1 MNRKRFIPLFGLFI
15 AVTSFANLF
24 RGFLMNKGIHPDV
37 LVIGNA
43 IIFLVSLL
51 SLYFHIK
58 GFLDKNV
65 QVFLRS
71 VYGSLMIKMF
81 GLAAVAAVYILVMKK
96 EVNKPALFICMGLY
110 IAYTAIEMKQVFKLL
125 KERKSNG

>member
-1 MNRKRFIPLFGLFI
+1 MNRKRFLPLLGLFI

-24 RGFLMNKGIHPDV
+24 RSFLFEKGIDADV
-37 LVIGNA
+37 LTIGNL

-51 SLYFHIK
+51 SLYYHIK

-71 VYGSLMIKMF
+71 AYGSLMIKMF

-110 IAYTAIEMKQVFKLL
+110 ILYTALEIKQVFVLL
-125 KERKSNG
+125 KEKKNG

>member
-1 MNRKRFIPLFGLFI
+1 MNRKRFLPLLGLFI

-24 RGFLMNKGIHPDV
+24 RGFLNEKGIDADV
-37 LVIGNA
+37 LVIGNTL
-43 IIFLVSLL
+43 IFLISLL

-81 GLAAVAAVYILVMKK
+81 GLAAIAAIYILVMKK

-110 IAYTAIEMKQVFKLL
+110 IFYTALEIAQVFKLL
-125 KERKSNG
+125 KEKKNNG

>member
-1 MNRKRFIPLFGLFI
+1 MNRKRFLPLLGLFI

-24 RGFLMNKGIHPDV
+24 RGFLNEKGIDADV
-37 LVIGNA
+37 LVIGNTL
-43 IIFLVSLL
+43 IFLISLL

-71 VYGSLMIKMF
+71 VYGSLIIKMF
-81 GLAAVAAVYILVMKK
+81 GLAAIAAIYILVMKK

-110 IAYTAIEMKQVFKLL
+110 IFYTALEIAQVFKLL
-125 KERKSNG
+125 KEKKNNG

>member
-1 MNRKRFIPLFGLFI
+1 MNRKRFLPLLGLFI

-24 RGFLMNKGIHPDV
+24 RGFLSGKGIDADV
-37 LVIGNA
+37 LVIGNTL
-43 IIFLVSLL
+43 IFLISLL

-71 VYGSLMIKMF
+71 VYGSLLIKMF
-81 GLAAVAAVYILVMKK
+81 GLAAIAAIYILVMKK

-110 IAYTAIEMKQVFKLL
+110 VLYTIIEIRQVFHLL
-125 KERKSNG
+125 KEKKNNG

>member
-1 MNRKRFIPLFGLFI
+1 MNRKHFLPLLGLFI

-24 RGFLMNKGIHPDV
+24 RNFLLKKSIDPDV
-37 LVIGNA
+37 LIIGNG
-43 IIFLVSLL
+43 ILFLVTLL

-58 GFLDKNV
+58 GFLHKNV

-71 VYGSLMIKMF
+71 AYGSLMIKMF

-110 IAYTAIEMKQVFKLL
+110 IFYTALELRQVFKLL
-125 KERKSNG
+125 KKKKTNG

>member
-1 MNRKRFIPLFGLFI
+1 MNRRRFLPLLGLFI

-24 RGFLMNKGIHPDV
+24 RSFLMNKGIHPDV
-37 LVIGNA
+37 LVIGNG

-110 IAYTAIEMKQVFKLL
+110 IVYTVIEMKQVFKLL

>member
-1 MNRKRFIPLFGLFI
+1 MNRKRFLPLLGLFI

-24 RGFLMNKGIHPDV
+24 RDFLSGKGIDADV

-43 IIFLVSLL
+43 LIFLISLL

-81 GLAAVAAVYILVMKK
+81 GLAAIAAIYILVMKK

-110 IAYTAIEMKQVFKLL
+110 IFYTALEIAQVFKLL
-125 KERKSNG
+125 KEKKNNG

>member
-1 MNRKRFIPLFGLFI
+1 MNRKRFLPLLGLFI

-24 RGFLMNKGIHPDV
+24 RGFLSGKGIDADV
-37 LVIGNA
+37 LVIGNTL
-43 IIFLVSLL
+43 IFLISLL

-65 QVFLRS
+65 QVFLRC

-81 GLAAVAAVYILVMKK
+81 GLAAIAAIYILVMKK

-110 IAYTAIEMKQVFKLL
+110 VLYTIIEIRQVFHLL
-125 KERKSNG
+125 KDKKNNG

>member
-1 MNRKRFIPLFGLFI
+1 MNRKRFLPLLGLFI

-24 RGFLMNKGIHPDV
+24 RGFLSGKGIDADV

-43 IIFLVSLL
+43 LIFLISLL

-81 GLAAVAAVYILVMKK
+81 GLAAIAAVYILVMKK

-110 IAYTAIEMKQVFKLL
+110 VLYTIIEIRQVFHLL
-125 KERKSNG
+125 KEKKNNG

>member
-1 MNRKRFIPLFGLFI
+1 MNRKRFLPLLGLFI

-24 RGFLMNKGIHPDV
+24 RGFLNEKGIDADV
-37 LVIGNA
+37 LVIGNTL
-43 IIFLVSLL
+43 IFLISLL

-81 GLAAVAAVYILVMKK
+81 GLAAIAAVYILVMKK

-110 IAYTAIEMKQVFKLL
+110 IIYTIIEIRQVFHLL
-125 KERKSNG
+125 KEKKNNG

>member
-1 MNRKRFIPLFGLFI
+1 MSRKYFIPLLGLFI

-24 RGFLMNKGIHPDV
+24 RNFLQQKGVDV
-37 LVIGNA
+37 NALIIGNSL
-43 IIFLVSLL
+43 IFLISLI

-58 GFLDKNV
+58 GFLHKNV

-71 VYGSLMIKMF
+71 VYGSMMLKMF
-81 GLAAVAAVYILVMKK
+81 GLAAVAAIYILVARK

-110 IAYTAIEMKQVFKLL
+110 IFYTALEMVQVFKLL
-125 KERKSNG
+125 KEKKNNG

>member
-1 MNRKRFIPLFGLFI
+1 MNRKRFLPLLGLFI

-24 RGFLMNKGIHPDV
+24 RKFLFEKGIDADV
-37 LVIGNA
+37 LIIGNL
-43 IIFLVSLL
+43 ILFLVSLL

-71 VYGSLMIKMF
+71 AYGSLMIKMF

-110 IAYTAIEMKQVFKLL
+110 IFYTALELRQVFVLL
-125 KERKSNG
+125 KEKKNG

>member
-1 MNRKRFIPLFGLFI
+1 MNRKRFLPLIGLFI
-15 AVTSFANLF
+15 AVLSFANLF
-24 RGFLMNKGIHPDV
+24 RRFLFEKGIDADV
-37 LVIGNA
+37 LIMGN
-43 IIFLVSLL
+43 ILIFLVSLL

-71 VYGSLMIKMF
+71 VYGSLMVKMF
-81 GLAAVAAVYILVMKK
+81 GLAAVAAVYILVAKK

-110 IAYTAIEMKQVFKLL
+110 IFYTVLEITQVFKLL
-125 KERKSNG
+125 KEKKSNG

>member
-1 MNRKRFIPLFGLFI
+1 MNRKRFLPLLGLFI

-24 RGFLMNKGIHPDV
+24 RDFLSGKGIDADV
-37 LVIGNA
+37 LVIGNSL
-43 IIFLVSLL
+43 IFLISLL

-81 GLAAVAAVYILVMKK
+81 GLAAIAAIYILVMKK

-110 IAYTAIEMKQVFKLL
+110 VLYTIIEIRQVFHLL
-125 KERKSNG
+125 KEKKNNG

>member
-1 MNRKRFIPLFGLFI
+1 MNRKRFLPLLGLFI

-24 RGFLMNKGIHPDV
+24 RDFLSGKGIDADV
-37 LVIGNA
+37 LVIGNSL
-43 IIFLVSLL
+43 IFLISLL

-81 GLAAVAAVYILVMKK
+81 GLAAIAAIYILVMKK

-110 IAYTAIEMKQVFKLL
+110 VLYTIIEIRQVFHLL
-125 KERKSNG
+125 KERKNNG

>member
-24 RGFLMNKGIHPDV
+24 RGFLMDKGIQADV
-37 LVIGNA
+37 LVIGNG

>member
-1 MNRKRFIPLFGLFI
+1 MNRKRFLPLLGLFI

-24 RGFLMNKGIHPDV
+24 RGFLNEKGIDADV
-37 LVIGNA
+37 LVIGNTL
-43 IIFLVSLL
+43 IFLISLL

-81 GLAAVAAVYILVMKK
+81 GLAAIAAIYILVMKK

-110 IAYTAIEMKQVFKLL
+110 VLYTIIEIRQVFHLL
-125 KERKSNG
+125 KEKKNNG

>member
-1 MNRKRFIPLFGLFI
+1 MNRKRFLPLLGLFI

-24 RGFLMNKGIHPDV
+24 RSFLQQKGIDADV
-37 LVIGNA
+37 LIIGNL

-58 GFLDKNV
+58 GFLHKNV

-71 VYGSLMIKMF
+71 AYGSLMIKMF

-110 IAYTAIEMKQVFKLL
+110 IFYTALELRQVFQLL
-125 KERKSNG
+125 KEKKSNG

>member
-1 MNRKRFIPLFGLFI
+1 MNRKRFLPLLGLFI
-15 AVTSFANLF
+15 AVTSFTNLF
-24 RGFLMNKGIHPDV
+24 RDFLSGKGIDADV
-37 LVIGNA
+37 LVIGNVL
-43 IIFLVSLL
+43 IFLISLL

-81 GLAAVAAVYILVMKK
+81 GLAAIAAIYILVMKK

-110 IAYTAIEMKQVFKLL
+110 VLYTIIEIRQVFNLL
-125 KERKSNG
+125 KEKKNNG

>member
-1 MNRKRFIPLFGLFI
+1 MNRKRFLPLLGLFI

-24 RGFLMNKGIHPDV
+24 RSLLFEKGIDADV
-37 LVIGNA
+37 LTIGNL

-51 SLYFHIK
+51 SLYYHIK

-71 VYGSLMIKMF
+71 AYGSLMIKMF

-110 IAYTAIEMKQVFKLL
+110 ILYTALEIKQVFVLL
-125 KERKSNG
+125 KEKKNG

>member
-1 MNRKRFIPLFGLFI
+1 MNRKRFLPLLGLFI

-24 RGFLMNKGIHPDV
+24 RGFLSGKGIDADV
-37 LVIGNA
+37 LVIGNCL
-43 IIFLVSLL
+43 IFLTSLL

-81 GLAAVAAVYILVMKK
+81 GLAAIAAIYILVMKK

-110 IAYTAIEMKQVFKLL
+110 IFYTALEIAQVFKLL
-125 KERKSNG
+125 KEKKNNG

>member
-1 MNRKRFIPLFGLFI
+1 MNRKRFLPLLGLFI

-24 RGFLMNKGIHPDV
+24 RDFLSGKGIDADV
-37 LVIGNA
+37 LVIGNVL
-43 IIFLVSLL
+43 IFLISLL

-81 GLAAVAAVYILVMKK
+81 GLAAIAAIYILVMKK

-110 IAYTAIEMKQVFKLL
+110 VLYTIIEIRQVFHLL
-125 KERKSNG
+125 KEKKNNG

>member
-1 MNRKRFIPLFGLFI
+1 MNRKRFLPLLGLFI

-24 RGFLMNKGIHPDV
+24 RGFLNEKGIDADV
-37 LVIGNA
+37 LVIGNTL
-43 IIFLVSLL
+43 IFLISLL

-71 VYGSLMIKMF
+71 VYGSLIIKMF
-81 GLAAVAAVYILVMKK
+81 GLAAIAAIYILVMKK

-110 IAYTAIEMKQVFKLL
+110 IFYTALEIAQVFKLL
-125 KERKSNG
+125 KEKKNND

>member
-1 MNRKRFIPLFGLFI
+1 MNRKRFLPLLGLFI

-24 RGFLMNKGIHPDV
+24 RSFLSEKGIDADV
-37 LVIGNA
+37 LVIGNTL
-43 IIFLVSLL
+43 IFLISLL

-81 GLAAVAAVYILVMKK
+81 GLAAIAAIYILVMKK
-96 EVNKPALFICMGLY
+96 EVNKPALFMSMGLY
-110 IAYTAIEMKQVFKLL
+110 VLYTIIEIRQVFHLL
-125 KERKSNG
+125 KEKKNNG

>member
-1 MNRKRFIPLFGLFI
+1 MNRNRFIPLFGLFI

-24 RGFLMNKGIHPDV
+24 RGFLMNKGIHADV

>member
-1 MNRKRFIPLFGLFI
+1 MNRKRFLPLLGLFI

-24 RGFLMNKGIHPDV
+24 RGFLSGKGIDADV
-37 LVIGNA
+37 LVIGNSL
-43 IIFLVSLL
+43 IFLISLL

-81 GLAAVAAVYILVMKK
+81 GLAVIAAVYILVMKK

-110 IAYTAIEMKQVFKLL
+110 ILYTIIEIRQVFHLL
-125 KERKSNG
+125 KDKKNNG

>member
-1 MNRKRFIPLFGLFI
+1 MNRKRFLPLLGLFI

-24 RGFLMNKGIHPDV
+24 RSFLSEKGIDADV
-37 LVIGNA
+37 LVIGNTL
-43 IIFLVSLL
+43 IFLISLL

-81 GLAAVAAVYILVMKK
+81 GLAAIAAIYILVMKK
-96 EVNKPALFICMGLY
+96 
-110 IAYTAIEMKQVFKLL
+110 
-125 KERKSNG
+125 

>member
-1 MNRKRFIPLFGLFI
+1 MNRKLFLPLLGLFI

-24 RGFLMNKGIHPDV
+24 RGFLSEKGIDADV
-37 LVIGNA
+37 LVIGNTL
-43 IIFLVSLL
+43 IFLISLL

-81 GLAAVAAVYILVMKK
+81 GLAAIAAIYILVMKK

-110 IAYTAIEMKQVFKLL
+110 VLYTIIEIRQVFQLL
-125 KERKSNG
+125 KEKKNNG

>member
-1 MNRKRFIPLFGLFI
+1 MNRKRFLPLLGLFI

-24 RGFLMNKGIHPDV
+24 RGFLSGKGIDADV
-37 LVIGNA
+37 LVIGNTL
-43 IIFLVSLL
+43 IFLISLL

-81 GLAAVAAVYILVMKK
+81 GLAAIAAIYILVMKK
-96 EVNKPALFICMGLY
+96 EVNKPALFTCMGLY
-110 IAYTAIEMKQVFKLL
+110 VLYTIIEIRQVFHLL
-125 KERKSNG
+125 KEKKNNG

>member
-24 RGFLMNKGIHPDV
+24 RGFLMNKGIHADV

>member
-1 MNRKRFIPLFGLFI
+1 MNRKRFLPLLGLFI

-24 RGFLMNKGIHPDV
+24 RDFLSGKGIDADV
-37 LVIGNA
+37 LVIGNSL
-43 IIFLVSLL
+43 IFLISLL

-81 GLAAVAAVYILVMKK
+81 GLAAIAAVYILVMKK

-110 IAYTAIEMKQVFKLL
+110 ILYTIIEIRQVFHLL
-125 KERKSNG
+125 KEKKNNG

>member
-1 MNRKRFIPLFGLFI
+1 MNRKRFLPLLGLFI

-24 RGFLMNKGIHPDV
+24 RSFLQQKGIDADV
-37 LVIGNA
+37 LIIGNL

-58 GFLDKNV
+58 GFLHKNV

-71 VYGSLMIKMF
+71 AYGSLMIKMF
-81 GLAAVAAVYILVMKK
+81 GLATVAAVYILVMKK

-110 IAYTAIEMKQVFKLL
+110 IFYTALELRQVFQLL
-125 KERKSNG
+125 KEKKSNG

>member
-1 MNRKRFIPLFGLFI
+1 MNRKRFLPLFGLFI
-15 AVTSFANLF
+15 AITSFANLF
-24 RGFLMNKGIHPDV
+24 RDFLRGNGIDADV

-43 IIFLVSLL
+43 LIFLISLL

-81 GLAAVAAVYILVMKK
+81 GLAAIAAIYILVMKK

-110 IAYTAIEMKQVFKLL
+110 VLYTIIEIRQVFHLL
-125 KERKSNG
+125 KEKKNNG

>member
-1 MNRKRFIPLFGLFI
+1 MNRKRFIPLLGLFI

-24 RGFLMNKGIHPDV
+24 RSFLQQKGIDADV
-37 LVIGNA
+37 LIIGNI
-43 IIFLVSLL
+43 IIFLVSLF

-58 GFLDKNV
+58 GFLDKNI

-71 VYGSLMIKMF
+71 AYGSLIIKMF

-110 IAYTAIEMKQVFKLL
+110 IFYTALEIKQVFVLL
-125 KERKSNG
+125 KEKKNG

>member
-1 MNRKRFIPLFGLFI
+1 MNRKRFLPLLGLFI

-24 RGFLMNKGIHPDV
+24 RDFLSGKGIDADV

-43 IIFLVSLL
+43 LIFLISLL

-81 GLAAVAAVYILVMKK
+81 GLAAIAAIYILVMKK

-110 IAYTAIEMKQVFKLL
+110 VLYTIIEIRQVFHLL
-125 KERKSNG
+125 KEKKNNG

>member
-1 MNRKRFIPLFGLFI
+1 MNRKRFIPLLGLFI

-24 RGFLMNKGIHPDV
+24 RNFLQQKGIDADV
-37 LVIGNA
+37 LIIGNI

-71 VYGSLMIKMF
+71 AYGSLIIKMF
-81 GLAAVAAVYILVMKK
+81 GLAAVAAVYILVMRK

-110 IAYTAIEMKQVFKLL
+110 ILYTALEIKQVFVLL
-125 KERKSNG
+125 KEKKNG